1 MASRAFSYN
10 RSEEILNK
18 IKRSDSEY
26 YYQRVINNFY
36 LNDKKA
42 TLKYIHLIENSFE
55 DNIPKRILATIP
67 LIKNEIS
74 FWKDDYNDLAD
85 ISREML
91 KSKNRLTSGI
101 DKELVRNQNEI
112 QKRLDKIIN
121 DLESKKNKKDE
132 EKQISSIKN
141 PNSQNPLDQ
150 SKIMPDD
157 QNKGMVDTRKLKM
170 AIEEWGRLSPRK
182 QNEILQDLTKGMS
195 SRHREL
201 TENYFRNL
209 GKIKN

>member
-112 QKRLDKIIN
+112 QKRLDKIIDDIEN
-121 DLESKKNKKDE
+121 NKKKKDKK
-132 EKQISSIKN
+132 EKEIQISSPNKN
-141 PNSQNPLDQ
+141 PLEQSQIINDSGKGLVD
-150 SKIMPDD
+150 
-157 QNKGMVDTRKLKM
+157 NKKLKQ
-170 AIEEWGRLSPRK
+170 AIADWGKLPAR
-182 QNEILQDLTKGMS
+182 QQAEVLQDITKGMS
-195 SRHREL
+195 NRHREL
-201 TENYFRNL
+201 IENYFRNL
-209 GKIKN
+209 GKIK